1 MSTTTAVTLQ
11 AQVDTSHEDMIHDAQ
26 MDYYGTKL
34 ATCSSDK
41 SVKIFK
47 IDAGSGSGGG
57 GGQQQLLATL
67 NGHEGPVWQVAW
79 AHPKYENLLAS
90 CSYDKKVIIWKE
102 TANTSTSSSNG
113 DNGGGGGGTGG
124 GAEKWEKIYESNNHD
139 SSVNSVCWAPHELG
153 LVLACGSS
161 DGTISVLSRA
171 PGAATTSNVW
181 DVKKIPNAHS
191 IGCNSVSWGPVFP
204 PTSAAGYTPQR
215 RIVSGG
221 CDNLVKIWLFSEAE
235 DKWLEEQK
243 LEAHSDWVRDVAW
256 APSTGLPKTYIASCS
271 QDRRVIIWTKVL
283 ATSASGDGSVGEALS
298 GTGHWT
304 FNVLNTFDDVVWH
317 VSWSIMGN
325 ILAVSGGDNKV
336 SLWKE
341 TPDGKWSCISGL
353 SSNSK

>member
-1 MSTTTAVTLQ
+1 MATSAVTLQ

-47 IDAGSGSGGG
+47 IDAGSG
-57 GGQQQLLATL
+57 GQHLLTTL

-102 TANTSTSSSNG
+102 T
-113 DNGGGGGGTGG
+113 GGGEGAGSTG
-124 GAEKWEKIYESNNHD
+124 EKWEKIYESNNHD

-153 LVLACGSS
+153 LILACGSS
-161 DGTISVLSRA
+161 DGTISVLSCA
-171 PGAATTSNVW
+171 LSGSGSGVW
-181 DVKKIPNAHS
+181 DVKKIQNAHS

-204 PTSAAGYTPQR
+204 PTTSSASTGPGAIAYTPQR

-221 CDNLVKIWLFSEAE
+221 CDNLVKIWLYSSSE

-271 QDRRVIIWTKVL
+271 QDRRVIIWTKSL
-283 ATSASGDGSVGEALS
+283 ATAAGSAAGDEASGGQWSY
-298 GTGHWT
+298 
-304 FNVLNTFDDVVWH
+304 NVLNTFDDVVWH

-341 TPDGKWSCISGL
+341 TPEGRWMQISGL
-353 SSNSK
+353 SSNK